1 MESQEN
7 INNQNQPDRISMKM
21 IWRSLLQEFNLEK
34 GILHTVVDLAL
45 RPGQTIKEYL
55 YEDRSKLVPPFRF
68 LLIFV
73 TLATIVT
80 LSFLTQED
88 LVNTFEQGV
97 KAGGGAPNL
106 DNLDPEKKEFID
118 IYINNLAIAN
128 LKYFNIY
135 LMLSVPLAALATL
148 IIYGRKTYNFAE
160 HLVVNSYIYG
170 NTTVLYILMS
180 PLFFFL
186 PYQEVS
192 LWYIVASFPYYC
204 FCYYQAY
211 PPKGW
216 KAILIALGTFIL
228 QGIFA
233 MILSFIL
240 TIVIAVI
247 TAWFGITMTI

>member
-1 MESQEN
+1 MESQKN
-7 INNQNQPDRISMKM
+7 IDNQNQPDRISMKM
-21 IWRSLLQEFNLEK
+21 IWRSILQEFNLEK

-73 TLATIVT
+73 TLGTIVT

-88 LVNTFEQGV
+88 LINTFEQGV
-97 KAGGGAPNL
+97 EAGGGAPNL

-118 IYINNLAIAN
+118 LYINNMAVAN
-128 LKYFNIY
+128 LKFFNIY

-160 HLVVNSYIYG
+160 HLVVNAYVYG
-170 NTTVLYILMS
+170 NTTVVYILLS
-180 PLFFFL
+180 PILFFM
-186 PYQEVS
+186 PYQDFS
-192 LWYIVASFPYYC
+192 LWYLVFIFPYYC
-204 FCYYQAY
+204 FCYYQIF
-211 PPKGW
+211 PPKAW
-216 KAILIALGTFIL
+216 KGILIALGSFIL

-233 MILSFIL
+233 MILSFML
-240 TIVIAVI
+240 TIVVAVI
-247 TAWFGITMTI
+247 TALFGITMTI

>member
-1 MESQEN
+1 MKSPEN
-7 INNQNQPDRISMKM
+7 INHQDQPERVSMKM
-21 IWRSLLQEFNLEK
+21 IWQSLLQEFNLEK
-34 GILHTVVDLAL
+34 GILHTIVDLAL
-45 RPGQTIKEYL
+45 RPGQAIKEYL

-73 TLATIVT
+73 TLATIIT

-88 LVNTFEQGV
+88 LINTFEQGV
-97 KAGGGAPNL
+97 EASGGTPNL
-106 DNLDPEKKEFID
+106 DELDSEKKEFID
-118 IYINNLAIAN
+118 IYINNVAIAN
-128 LKYFNIY
+128 LKFFNIY

-148 IIYGRKTYNFAE
+148 MVYGRKTYNFAE
-160 HLVVNSYIYG
+160 HLVVNAYVYG
-170 NTTVLYILMS
+170 NTTVFYILLS

-186 PYQEVS
+186 SYQEFS
-192 LWYIVASFPYYC
+192 LWYMVAVFPYYC

-216 KAILIALGTFIL
+216 KAVLIASVTFLL

-233 MILSFIL
+233 MILGIIMS
-240 TIVIAVI
+240 IVIALI